1 MEAEFNKR
9 LARFGITR
17 VAWAVLGSIH
27 YDEKLTPSEL
37 AEFLSLDRAAITRL
51 LDKLETEKLIT
62 RRRTGDDRRSV
73 ALRLT
78 PKGEAVSLEVAQES
92 EIVDAQFATGIAPE
106 DVEQYIETIKKLL
119 GNGSKAVSSL

>member
-9 LARFGITR
+9 LARYGITR
-17 VAWAVLGSIH
+17 VAWAVLGAIH

-51 LDKLETEKLIT
+51 LDKLETQKLIT

-73 ALRLT
+73 TLRLT
-78 PKGEAVSLEVAQES
+78 PKGEAVSVEIAQES
-92 EIVDAQFATGIAPE
+92 EVVNAQFKTGIAPE
-106 DVEQYIETIKKLL
+106 DVEQYIETVKKML
-119 GNGSKAVSSL
+119 GNSSKAVSSL

>member
-27 YDEKLTPSEL
+27 YDEKSTPSEL
-37 AEFLSLDRAAITRL
+37 AKFLSLDRAAVTRL

-62 RRRTGDDRRSV
+62 RHRTGDDRRSV
-73 ALRLT
+73 TLRLT
-78 PKGEAVSLEVAQES
+78 PKGKAICVEVAQES
-92 EIVDAQFATGIAPE
+92 EAVNAEFTNGIVPE
-106 DVEQYIETIKKLL
+106 DIEQYIETVKSMLEN
-119 GNGSKAVSSL
+119 GNKAVSSL

>member
-92 EIVDAQFATGIAPE
+92 EIVNAQFATGIAPE